1 MRTSRAADFGK
12 QLARRAVAV
21 AILAIAAYILLKFVI
36 GIVTAIAWTVAAIV
50 AVIALI
56 WALRVL
62 L

>member
-1 MRTSRAADFGK
+1 MRTSRATDFGK

-21 AILAIAAYILLKFVI
+21 AILAVAAYILLKFVI